1 MRGVCEIP
9 VSTESRFVQVFK
21 SWLVSLPHDLKIA
34 FEAMDDE
41 NLSLPDRELACAV
54 VIYIVTKKDIKDRN
68 DSVGSFADD
77 ALLLRLA
84 LRRIVEKKDEDAQA
98 FKDRF
103 PELFTELAAE
113 VDVCRSQLGDLMQW
127 LESKVDG
134 FRKLEHRAK
143 KIAAYLDDEE
153 ARSELYDD
161 GLAFRTDYP
170 IDDSTINDKLK
181 KASTVT
187 DVIKR
192 RRAEE
197 APRAS

>member
-1 MRGVCEIP
+1 
-9 VSTESRFVQVFK
+9 
-21 SWLVSLPHDLKIA
+21 
-34 FEAMDDE
+34 MDDE
-41 NLSLPDRELACAV
+41 NLSRTDRELAAGV

-84 LRRIVEKKDEDAQA
+84 LRRIGEKNDEDAAA
-98 FKDRF
+98 FRDRF
-103 PELFTELAAE
+103 PELFGELSAE
-113 VDVCRSQLGDLMQW
+113 VDTCKTVLGDLMGW
-127 LESKVDG
+127 LEAKVDG
-134 FRKLEHRAK
+134 LRKLEHRSK

-192 RRAEE
+192 RRAEDS
-197 APRAS
+197 PRV